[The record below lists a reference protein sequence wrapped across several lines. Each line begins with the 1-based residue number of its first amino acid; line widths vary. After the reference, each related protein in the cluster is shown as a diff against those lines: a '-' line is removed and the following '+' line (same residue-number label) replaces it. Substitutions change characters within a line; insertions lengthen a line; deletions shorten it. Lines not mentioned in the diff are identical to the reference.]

1 MGYYINPPDRSKED
15 WLKENA
21 KQLPVAAI
29 DSIESVGEGNLPV
42 CLIDNGPFTAAA
54 IAYSNKELEYFNQPD
69 SRRKIWFS
77 APIEGLEKVSDYRHS
92 K

>member
-1 MGYYINPPDRSKED
+1 MGYYINPSNKSKED
-15 WLKENA
+15 WLAENA
-21 KQLPVAAI
+21 KRLPVSI
-29 DSIESVGEGNLPV
+29 IESIESVGEGNLPV

-54 IAYSNKELEYFNQPD
+54 IAYSNQELEEFKESD
-69 SRRKIWFS
+69 GRRKIWFS